1 MSQRWRAVGNTV
13 SDLTVR
19 DLNLRPPAPETN
31 AFPLDQLILYY
42 RAVVS
47 RDLSRSRDTIFQSLG
62 LEGLKPRSR
71 LGLGASKSRK
81 MGKSRPYFQSERKN
95 PQ

>member
-1 MSQRWRAVGNTV
+1 MSQNVQQAMGIA
-13 SDLTVR
+13 S
-19 DLNLRPPAPETN
+19 
-31 AFPLDQLILYY
+31 

-47 RDLSRSRDTIFQSLG
+47 RDMSRSRDAIFQSLG

-71 LGLGASKSRK
+71 LGLGTSKSRK
-81 MGKSRPYFQSERKN
+81 MGKSRPYFQFERKN

>member
-1 MSQRWRAVGNTV
+1 MLFDFYEFEIKT
-13 SDLTVR
+13 
-19 DLNLRPPAPETN
+19 
-31 AFPLDQLILYY
+31 

-47 RDLSRSRDTIFQSLG
+47 RDMSQSRDTIFQSLG
-62 LEGLKPRSR
+62 LEGLKPQ
-71 LGLGASKSRK
+71 SRK